1 MLTIIKQ
8 SKDTL
13 DKTLIKNIVESYNNY
28 YTNNDYSEEVLKLD
42 MDSLWNIIDVEHL
55 FIVIRNH
62 RFIGFFIIKTH
73 ELNKEISFQ
82 IFLSSFAC
90 PKSNVSLTKCA
101 VSRCLL
107 EFVNNPE
114 YRYLEFVTGH
124 PLLASAVKDF
134 VPSLEITMITPRHI
148 VCHKEI
154 NDSELLYFRTFI
166 KSYMTP
172 ETPDNYNSYEL
183 TR

>member
-62 RFIGFFIIKTH
+62 RFIGFFIIKT
-73 ELNKEISFQ
+73 LN
-82 IFLSSFAC
+82 
-90 PKSNVSLTKCA
+90 
-101 VSRCLL
+101 
-107 EFVNNPE
+107 
-114 YRYLEFVTGH
+114 H
-124 PLLASAVKDF
+124 
-134 VPSLEITMITPRHI
+134 
-148 VCHKEI
+148 
-154 NDSELLYFRTFI
+154 
-166 KSYMTP
+166 
-172 ETPDNYNSYEL
+172 
-183 TR
+183 